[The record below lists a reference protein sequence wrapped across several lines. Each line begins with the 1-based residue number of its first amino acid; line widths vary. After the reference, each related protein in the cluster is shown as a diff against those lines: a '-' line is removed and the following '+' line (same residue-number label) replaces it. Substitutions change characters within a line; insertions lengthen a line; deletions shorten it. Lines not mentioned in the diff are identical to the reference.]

1 MKTII
6 LFTSPDCKDS
16 LKMKRLLREAG
27 IDFNEQDIS
36 TSKGSDREGR
46 ISPVMLVQDSKG
58 KTRMI
63 SDILTQLRLINSILI
78 EGRN

>member
-6 LFTSPDCKDS
+6 LFTSPGCKDS
-16 LKMKRLLREAG
+16 LNMKRLLREAE

-36 TSKGSDREGR
+36 TSKELNRKER
-46 ISPVMLVQDSKG
+46 MSPVMLVQDSNG
-58 KTRMI
+58 KARMI
-63 SDILTQLRLINSILI
+63 SDIFAQLKLINSILT

>member
-1 MKTII
+1 MQTII

-27 IDFNEQDIS
+27 MDFKEQDIS
-36 TSKGSDREGR
+36 TSKEMNRKGR
-46 ISPVMLVQDSKG
+46 MSPVMLVQDSKG
-58 KTRMI
+58 KARMI
-63 SDILTQLRLINSILI
+63 SDILTQLRLINSILT

>member
-16 LKMKRLLREAG
+16 LKMQRLLREAR

-46 ISPVMLVQDSKG
+46 MSQVMLVQDSKG

-63 SDILTQLRLINSILI
+63 SDILTQLKLINSILM